1 MTVVAG
7 TEYCPA
13 VLATAIKTGNFPLK
27 MSGVHMSMM
36 ATMMSMVVSS
46 TFVDENV
53 GVGMTAN
60 VFLAVVEMFFT
71 GFKLARMEV

>member
-13 VLATAIKTGNFPLK
+13 VLATAIKTGNFPLT

-36 ATMMSMVVSS
+36 ATMMVNGGVV
-46 TFVDENV
+46 NIC
-53 GVGMTAN
+53 
-60 VFLAVVEMFFT
+60 
-71 GFKLARMEV
+71 R

>member
-13 VLATAIKTGNFPLK
+13 VLATAIKTGNFLLK
-27 MSGVHMSMM
+27 MSDVHMSMM
-36 ATMMSMVVSS
+36 ATMMVSS